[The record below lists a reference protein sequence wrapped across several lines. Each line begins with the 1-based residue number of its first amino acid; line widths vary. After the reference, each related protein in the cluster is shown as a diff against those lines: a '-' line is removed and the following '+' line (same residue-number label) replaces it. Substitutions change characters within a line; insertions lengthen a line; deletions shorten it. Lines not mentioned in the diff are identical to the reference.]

1 MASLFLLSWLAHSIA
16 GAAAYNEQQLHSLQ
30 APISWG
36 SYLASAGFWS
46 RSLQNW
52 QSALLAVACMATFS
66 VTCADADPRNPNP
79 SGHPTERRELTDETP
94 SLPTCRTLPARPSP
108 ALDSPAADRYP
119 DVPATRCG

>member
-1 MASLFLLSWLAHSIA
+1 MATRGAQHHMASLFLLSWLAHSIA

-46 RSLQNW
+46 RSLQSW

-66 VTCADADPRNPNP
+66 VNL
-79 SGHPTERRELTDETP
+79 RRRRSPESKPVGTP
-94 SLPTCRTLPARPSP
+94 HGTKGV
-108 ALDSPAADRYP
+108 D
-119 DVPATRCG
+119 G